1 MTFTRPTGSILIL
14 DGVADST
21 LTDFP
26 SNSNHAIGSGFIA
39 RTNAESSMLLLEKS
53 SLADSL
59 EGFLA
64 I

>member
-1 MTFTRPTGSILIL
+1 MILTRPTGSNLLL
-14 DGVADST
+14 DGVAEST

-39 RTNAESSMLLLEKS
+39 RTNAESSILLLEKL
-53 SLADSL
+53 SLAESL
-59 EGFLA
+59 VGFLA